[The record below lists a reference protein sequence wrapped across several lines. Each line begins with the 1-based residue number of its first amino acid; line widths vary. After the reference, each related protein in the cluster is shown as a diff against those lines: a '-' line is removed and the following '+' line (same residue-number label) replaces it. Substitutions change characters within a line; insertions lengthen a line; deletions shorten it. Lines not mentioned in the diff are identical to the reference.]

1 MFAKN
6 IGIDHGTAS
15 VIIYVRGKG
24 IVLREPSVVA
34 IDRVSG
40 KLLKV
45 GVEAQEMLGR
55 TPDNIV
61 AIRPLRDGVISDYET
76 TERMLRYFIK
86 KVNGRSLFR
95 PHVVVCVPSRINE
108 VEERAVRD
116 ATLNAGARSV
126 ELIEEPMA
134 AAIGAGI
141 DITKPRGVMVIDI
154 GGGTADVAVISLGD
168 VVVSE
173 SVKVA
178 GDKFDEAIVKFVRK
192 EFGVLIGERTAEDI
206 KMKIGCLSPRPER
219 VSLTI
224 RGRDLTTGLPKEF
237 TMTSDDALE
246 ALAEPG
252 EVITEAI
259 HDVLS
264 RTPPELIGDISTDGI
279 ILTGGGCL
287 IYGFDKMIAEHVG
300 INVYV
305 ADDAVSCVA
314 RGTGAALDFVEDLS
328 GTKVNSP
335 KKKLWGQTLN

>member
-6 IGIDHGTAS
+6 IGIDLGTAS
-15 VIIYVRGKG
+15 VVIYVRGKG

-34 IDRVSG
+34 IDRASG

-45 GVEAQEMLGR
+45 GAEAQEMLGR

-76 TERMLRYFIK
+76 TELMLRYFIR

-134 AAIGAGI
+134 AAIGAGL

-173 SVKVA
+173 SVKFE
-178 GDKFDEAIVKFVRK
+178 GDKKVEAILKIVRR
-192 EFGVLIGERTAEDI
+192 EYDVLIG
-206 KMKIGCLSPRPER
+206 
-219 VSLTI
+219 
-224 RGRDLTTGLPKEF
+224 
-237 TMTSDDALE
+237 
-246 ALAEPG
+246 
-252 EVITEAI
+252 
-259 HDVLS
+259 
-264 RTPPELIGDISTDGI
+264 
-279 ILTGGGCL
+279 
-287 IYGFDKMIAEHVG
+287 
-300 INVYV
+300 
-305 ADDAVSCVA
+305 
-314 RGTGAALDFVEDLS
+314 
-328 GTKVNSP
+328 
-335 KKKLWGQTLN
+335 